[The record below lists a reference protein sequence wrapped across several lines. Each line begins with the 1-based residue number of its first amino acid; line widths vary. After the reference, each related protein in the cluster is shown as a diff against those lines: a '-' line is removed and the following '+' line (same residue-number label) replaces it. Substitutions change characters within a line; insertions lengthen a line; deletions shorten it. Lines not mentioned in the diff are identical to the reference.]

1 MNVCI
6 ILQCKYTTLYRFWYN
21 FVLHMCMLM
30 ILINWIYVNKSFIC
44 LLYGIL
50 ET

>member
-1 MNVCI
+1 MYVSFCNVSIQLCTDFGT
-6 ILQCKYTTLYRFWYN
+6 ILYFN
-21 FVLHMCMLM
+21 MCMLM

>member
-21 FVLHMCMLM
+21 FVLQ
-30 ILINWIYVNKSFIC
+30 YVYAYDS
-44 LLYGIL
+44 Y
-50 ET
+50 